1 MSDASK
7 AAPDLEANVFEVIP
21 FHGVTNMQESLKF
34 YVDGLGFTMANSWK
48 PEGTVRWCMLKL
60 DGVRIMLQ
68 EYYPK
73 SKPCD
78 PLGVGQMP
86 HFICRDALKLYR
98 EVTTR
103 GVKTCEKEPFVGN
116 NMWFF
121 SVQDPD
127 GYKLAFESPTDVP
140 EETTLSEYERGKK

>member
-1 MSDASK
+1 MSDA
-7 AAPDLEANVFEVIP
+7 AAPTPEANVLEVIP
-21 FHGVTNMQESLKF
+21 FHGITNMEKSLKF
-34 YVDGLGFTMANSWK
+34 YVDGLGFTLVNSWK
-48 PEGTVRWCMLKL
+48 PEGTIRWCMLKL

-73 SKPCD
+73 FVPSD
-78 PLGVGQMP
+78 PLGKGQMP

-98 EVTTR
+98 EITGR
-103 GVKTCEKEPFVGN
+103 GIKTCEEPFVGN

-121 SVQDPD
+121 SVEDPD

-140 EETTLSEYERGKK
+140 EETKLSEYVRSAK